1 MTSRTRRKIGL
12 ALATALASF
21 LSVHVQASDAVSL
34 VSAPLLS
41 RSVSTTLPLP
51 QVPLAPVHLPPL
63 PPVLVSPPPV
73 HLPPPPVRVP
83 PVHLPPP
90 PVHLPPLPPAH
101 LSPPPVHTS
110 PVPVHVVPPPVHV
123 AAVPA
128 GSKGPA
134 VHLAIP
140 GTSSIA
146 SATAA
151 IPSTLGP
158 ASGKGLTRSLS
169 PPPGSVAT
177 AMTASQTNIAA
188 SSGRGGAFSPLSAPL
203 SGYGTQHNATRR
215 TNARLN
221 KPERTRRRQLIA
233 ALRRLEGCLG
243 TLPDRLR
250 LVLELSTG
258 IDTTRALSPASVAAL
273 LHIRVGQIPRLE
285 RQALQRLRRAARA
298 DACGGRR
305 RTPSGLPVLS
315 GFGAPLGSGVAI
327 GGVEGI
333 HYAKSPSRA
342 PRGLGEKQSSPGNDT
357 LLGINAPPAASEA
370 WLVILV
376 VLPGLLLV
384 AFLFADQLGFGP
396 RHWKWWPP
404 WTRRPPR

>member
-1 MTSRTRRKIGL
+1 MRLT
-12 ALATALASF
+12 
-21 LSVHVQASDAVSL
+21 
-34 VSAPLLS
+34 
-41 RSVSTTLPLP
+41 
-51 QVPLAPVHLPPL
+51 
-63 PPVLVSPPPV
+63 
-73 HLPPPPVRVP
+73 
-83 PVHLPPP
+83 
-90 PVHLPPLPPAH
+90 
-101 LSPPPVHTS
+101 
-110 PVPVHVVPPPVHV
+110 
-123 AAVPA
+123 
-128 GSKGPA
+128 
-134 VHLAIP
+134 IP
-140 GTSSIA
+140 RTSSIA

-169 PPPGSVAT
+169 IPRGSTAA
-177 AMTASQTNIAA
+177 AMTARQANIAA
-188 SSGRGGAFSPLSAPL
+188 SGGRGGAFSPLSSPL
-203 SGYGTQHNATRR
+203 SGYGPGGGSGTQRNATRR
-215 TNARLN
+215 ANVRLS
-221 KPERTRRRQLIA
+221 KPERARRLQLIA

-273 LHIRVGQIPRLE
+273 LHIRLGQIPRLE

-298 DACGGRR
+298 DACGGAR
-305 RTPSGLPVLS
+305 RTPSGPTVLS
-315 GFGAPLGSGVAI
+315 GFGPPLGGSVAT
-327 GGVEGI
+327 GGVEGV
-333 HYAKSPSRA
+333 HYAKSPSRT
-342 PRGLGEKQSSPGNDT
+342 PRGLREKQSSPSNDT

>member
-1 MTSRTRRKIGL
+1 MGN
-12 ALATALASF
+12 ALASL

-34 VSAPLLS
+34 ASAPLLS
-41 RSVSTTLPLP
+41 PSVSTKLPLP
-51 QVPLAPVHLPPL
+51 QVPPPPVYLPPL
-63 PPVLVSPPPV
+63 PPVHVSLPPVPVPPVQPPPPPPV
-73 HLPPPPVRVP
+73 ELPPPPAQ
-83 PVHLPPP
+83 LPP
-90 PVHLPPLPPAH
+90 
-101 LSPPPVHTS
+101 
-110 PVPVHVVPPPVHV
+110 
-123 AAVPA
+123 VPA
-128 GSKGPA
+128 GSTGSA
-134 VHLAIP
+134 LHLTIP

-158 ASGKGLTRSLS
+158 ASGKGLTRSPS
-169 PPPGSVAT
+169 VPRGSTAT
-177 AMTASQTNIAA
+177 ATTASKTHIAA
-188 SSGRGGAFSPLSAPL
+188 SSGRGAAFSPLSAPL
-203 SGYGTQHNATRR
+203 SGYGRAGGSGTPHNATPR
-215 TNARLN
+215 TNARLS
-221 KPERTRRRQLIA
+221 KPERSRRLQLIA
-233 ALRRLEGCLG
+233 AVRRLEGCLSI
-243 TLPDRLR
+243 LPDHLR
-250 LVLELSTG
+250 LLLELSTG

-273 LHIRVGQIPRLE
+273 LHIRVGQISRLE

-298 DACGGRR
+298 DACGGGRG
-305 RTPSGLPVLS
+305 TPSGLPVLS
-315 GFGAPLGSGVAI
+315 GFAPPLGGSLATA
-327 GGVEGI
+327 GVEGV

-342 PRGLGEKQSSPGNDT
+342 PRGLGEKQSSPSTDT